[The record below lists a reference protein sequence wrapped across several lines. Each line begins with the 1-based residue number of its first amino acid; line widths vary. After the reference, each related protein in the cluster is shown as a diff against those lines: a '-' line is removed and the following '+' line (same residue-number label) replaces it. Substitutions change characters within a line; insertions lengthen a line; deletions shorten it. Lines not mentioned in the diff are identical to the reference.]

1 MGNIIKFYEA
11 IVCRRNGELMG
22 ITVQRMLEIEKIT
35 SELLTDVDFEEKPYV
50 DIVALV
56 EKAGFVVETR
66 DMDIDTTGCL
76 FVNDE
81 TNSEKKNRLILV
93 NTRFRNS
100 ENESDVVFK
109 KSRFITAHEYGH
121 FVLHKKEGESIYA
134 HRDTDHRTE
143 EPELEADYFA
153 RSILMP
159 KEQFLAYYQALQQ
172 LGSGDKEFI
181 NRMLS
186 RLFRVTKNKVRKRTE
201 DLLALGLI
209 TE

>member
-11 IVCRRNGELMG
+11 VGCRRNGELMG

-35 SELLTDVDFEEKPYV
+35 SELLTDVDFEKKPYV

-159 KEQFLAYYQALQQ
+159 KEQFLAYYQLLQ
-172 LGSGDKEFI
+172 
-181 NRMLS
+181 
-186 RLFRVTKNKVRKRTE
+186 RL
-201 DLLALGLI
+201 I
-209 TE
+209 IC